1 MPSHINVHA
10 SSAHRLACKTLIL
23 ETQCSQLTNCAGISL
38 YRALL
43 RQSHALH
50 VVESNEGS
58 RSKAAEVLSNL
69 VRFRF
74 REDCKIQSPTQIVN
88 GLKAGYAALDLVHA
102 CNHNSST
109 ALSQL
114 KNLLEST
121 ASRAEHTTAYRAAL
135 AAARSPTSPKKLAKI
150 AHLRAVATKA
160 NSTRYPGS
168 KPILQ
173 RPLPLSE
180 IKGGKRRVPNL
191 ISAQGVPF
199 LRYSK
204 PQPISLSR
212 VIGQKQERDQR
223 KWTQREGLAAD
234 TIIAQWEDEWDEA
247 VQAQMAKEQG
257 RGQRSLK
264 PADKLKGSGE
274 TNDQEERWKYE
285 IVSAERELYR
295 QIKENDRK
303 NAELGRTMWEIV
315 VKERE
320 LAAQEKREAKIQRR
334 IERKAAAAAA
344 AAIEPPALQATG

>member
-1 MPSHINVHA
+1 
-10 SSAHRLACKTLIL
+10 
-23 ETQCSQLTNCAGISL
+23 
-38 YRALL
+38 
-43 RQSHALH
+43 
-50 VVESNEGS
+50 VESNDSS
-58 RSKAAEVLSNL
+58 RSKAAEVISNL

-74 REDCKIQSPTQIVN
+74 REDCKIRSPTQIVN
-88 GLKAGYAALDLVHA
+88 GLKAGYAALDLIHA

-109 ALSQL
+109 ASSQL
-114 KNLLEST
+114 KTLIEST
-121 ASRAEHTTAYRAAL
+121 ASRAEQTTTYRAAL
-135 AAARSPTSPKKLAKI
+135 AAALSPTSPRKLNKI

-168 KPILQ
+168 KPVLQ

-212 VIGQKQERDQR
+212 VIGQKQQRDQK
-223 KWTQREGLAAD
+223 KWTQREDLTAD
-234 TIIAQWEDEWDEA
+234 TIIAQWEDKWDEV

-257 RGQRSLK
+257 RAQSNPKLAETLEGLREANGQEQS
-264 PADKLKGSGE
+264 
-274 TNDQEERWKYE
+274 WKYE
-285 IVSAERELYR
+285 IVSAERELYW
-295 QIKENDRK
+295 QIKENDRR
-303 NAELGRTMWEIV
+303 NADLGRAMWEIV

-344 AAIEPPALQATG
+344 IEPPALQTTG